1 MKVKKVEFQLLRYH
15 PNCHFEICCVY
26 KYSRDK
32 ITKERRYYK
41 IKLFVL
47 QKNCTLQQDKP
58 ITVLLGTHCGDKI
71 TLKRSHRNSTSIW
84 KTEEIDVN
92 NDNCILAQTSNCLTS
107 AVHPLML
114 TCKFWLKF
122 NDFSLDVLLTML
134 INLTDMFLNQTDCD
148 AHFCFEDGQSIGAH
162 VVFLKIRSPVL
173 AAMFEREREKSKMG
187 RVFIQDIA
195 PDVFHQLLHYIYSG
209 RTKTPLT
216 HWQKRPF
223 DHKLPTFQCRSNPK
237 LAQLLCVKYNYFI

>member
-122 NDFSLDVLLTML
+122 NDFSLDVLL
-134 INLTDMFLNQTDCD
+134 
-148 AHFCFEDGQSIGAH
+148 
-162 VVFLKIRSPVL
+162 
-173 AAMFEREREKSKMG
+173 AMFEREREKSKMG

-216 HWQKRPF
+216 H
-223 DHKLPTFQCRSNPK
+223 
-237 LAQLLCVKYNYFI
+237 